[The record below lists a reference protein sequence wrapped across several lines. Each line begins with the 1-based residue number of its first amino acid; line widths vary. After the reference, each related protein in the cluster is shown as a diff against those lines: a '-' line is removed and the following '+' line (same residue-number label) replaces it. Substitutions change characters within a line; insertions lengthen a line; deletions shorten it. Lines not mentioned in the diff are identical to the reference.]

1 MMPYSSLVF
10 SRSVQ
15 TRQWWTSLSPSYTP
29 RTVCVLPTS
38 TTRSI
43 PPSPLEIHDLAARK
57 PLGGRRPLAPE
68 DQEAGVVDPHG
79 GPRHVVAV
87 DAEDD
92 ALPVQERAAP
102 PFRQDAAEPRAE
114 EEPVRVREAFEE
126 AREDLHPREG
136 AARLDLQR
144 RRLPPQGGGKVPR
157 VGVDVQPHP
166 DHHVAQPVRVGGHLR
181 QDP

>member
-15 TRQWWTSLSPSYTP
+15 TRQWWMRFFPSYTP
-29 RTVCVLPTS
+29 RTVWVLPTS

-43 PPSPLEIHDLAARK
+43 PPSPLEIHDLAARE
-57 PLGGRRPLAPE
+57 PLGSRCPLAPE
-68 DQEAGVVDPHG
+68 DQEAAVVDPNG
-79 GPRHVVAV
+79 GPCHVVAV
-87 DAEDD
+87 DPKNN

-114 EEPVRVREAFEE
+114 KEPIGIREAFEE
-126 AREDLHPREG
+126 AGEDLHPREV

-144 RRLPPQGGGKVPR
+144 CRLRPEGGGEVPF
-157 VGVDVQPHP
+157 
-166 DHHVAQPVRVGGHLR
+166 VR
-181 QDP
+181 